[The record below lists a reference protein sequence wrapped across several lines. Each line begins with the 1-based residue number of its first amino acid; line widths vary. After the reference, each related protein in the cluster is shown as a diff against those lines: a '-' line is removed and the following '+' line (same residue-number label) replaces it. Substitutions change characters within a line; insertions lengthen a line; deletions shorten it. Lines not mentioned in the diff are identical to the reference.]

1 MRVVELEK
9 HLSVRKKISL
19 NTGLT
24 YSVPIAFLL
33 FILTLGAGFFGA
45 ILFGILIGGML
56 FGAIY
61 FIRELTH
68 RGVERKR
75 KKLDISVPSVDVL
88 FNREIGLLEMGED
101 KLIYH
106 TLTPGGAEK
115 DFEIS
120 LSETQYVSVGVIK
133 QTRIQQFIHKD
144 VELGFILTKQLP
156 DGIARQFIFY
166 NIDDALSKVN
176 ERIKSTSKYEFD
188 E

>member
-1 MRVVELEK
+1 MRIVELEK
-9 HLSVRKKISL
+9 HISVRKRISR

-33 FILTLGAGFFGA
+33 FLLTLGAGFFGA
-45 ILFGILIGGML
+45 VLFGILVGGML

-75 KKLDISVPSVDVL
+75 KKLDISVPSLDVL
-88 FNREIGLLEMGED
+88 FNREIGLLEFKED

-115 DFEIS
+115 DFEI
-120 LSETQYVSVGVIK
+120 LLTDTQYVSVGIIK
-133 QTRIQQFIHKD
+133 QTKIQQFIHKD
-144 VELGFILTKQLP
+144 VELGFILAKKLP
-156 DGIARQFIFY
+156 DGIPRQFIFY
-166 NIDDALSKVN
+166 NIDDAFSKVD
-176 ERIKSTSKYEFD
+176 ERIKNTSKFEFD